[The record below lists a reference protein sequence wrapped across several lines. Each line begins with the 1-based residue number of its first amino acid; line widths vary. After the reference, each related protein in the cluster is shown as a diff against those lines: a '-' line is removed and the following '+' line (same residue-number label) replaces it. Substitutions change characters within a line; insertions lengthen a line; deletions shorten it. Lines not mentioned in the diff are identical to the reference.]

1 MKIIK
6 AEYKDLIPVM
16 DTVGA
21 CVAHLRE
28 QGIYQWNEMYP
39 TEKVLEEDIREG
51 TLYIVKYG
59 ETCRGMVV
67 LNQVHDT
74 EWKNAHWSEDC
85 ENPLCVHRL
94 IVHPE
99 WQNQGVGRAL
109 MEFAH
114 SYAVD
119 NNHDCIRFDAY
130 SGNPPLVETYQR
142 MGCKKTGEAIFPY
155 RELPFWCYEMMVERK
170 N

>member
-39 TEKVLEEDIREG
+39 TEKVLAEDIRAG
-51 TLYIVKYG
+51 TLYIVNDG